1 MTSNLTTS
9 TSSERGAAAQ
19 PAAGEAGSATIAT
32 VERAADI
39 LLHFAETPQPDLG
52 VTEIADALGLSKA
65 AVHRVLASLRG
76 RGFIRLDE
84 NSRRYSLGVS
94 AMKLGQS
101 YLERIDVRRVARP
114 YLERLS
120 RHTGETTT
128 LSVPS
133 GPRSRIYVDQV
144 TPDRAI
150 IMAVPLGVPE
160 PLHAGA
166 PSRVLLAFAPPERRE
181 AYLSEAPFAPLAP
194 GTVTDPDA
202 LRAGLGRVRERGWA
216 HSVAERRSGAASVAA
231 PVFDHNGAAQAVIS
245 VCGPLERFSE
255 GWDACR
261 AALLETTR
269 ALSTTLGW
277 SG

>member
-1 MTSNLTTS
+1 MPPR
-9 TSSERGAAAQ
+9 SERDTAAKST
-19 PAAGEAGSATIAT
+19 AGEAGSATIAT

-39 LLHFAETPQPDLG
+39 LLHFTETSQPDLG

-76 RGFIRLDE
+76 RGFIHLDE

-101 YLERIDVRRVARP
+101 YLERIDLRRVARP

-120 RHTGETTT
+120 QRTNETTT

-133 GPRSRIYVDQV
+133 GPDSRIYVDQV

-150 IMAVPLGVPE
+150 IMAVPLGVPQ

-166 PSRVLLAFAPPERRE
+166 SSRALLAFAPPERRE
-181 AYLSEAPFAPLAP
+181 AYLSDAPLP
-194 GTVTDPDA
+194 PLTPETITDPDA
-202 LRAGLGRVRERGWA
+202 LRADLGRVREQGWA
-216 HSVAERRSGAASVAA
+216 HSVAERRTGAAAVAA
-231 PVFDHNGAAQAVIS
+231 PVLGHDGVPRAVVS
-245 VCGPLERFSE
+245 VCGPLERFSAE
-255 GWDACR
+255 FDACR

-269 ALSTTLGW
+269 ALSTTFGW
-277 SG
+277 AG